1 MNYNYIAILDYEHL
15 DNGIFL
21 NAFAQALSQQENT
34 RAIVIHGDSAYTD
47 RLIQTGIVR
56 EDAKLRA
63 IKGLNH
69 RLITLLADHAV
80 ATIGINGYQRGLI
93 AEKNGQLHVDTSQLK
108 QLPREPLLLLSNLIQ
123 TDTQKKP
130 RPLPLPE
137 YARLLKSTLDIED
150 VYIFNLDE
158 KSEWIKAG
166 NPDQILYGNLE
177 SGFAEQHIPKE
188 FRNVPI
194 SCHLTTARQFAGFP
208 DKTRTT
214 YIKSG
219 DDEQNNWN

>member
-21 NAFAQALSQQENT
+21 NAFAQALSQQKNT
-34 RAIVIHGDSAYTD
+34 RGIVIHGDSAYTD
-47 RLIQTGIVR
+47 RLIQTGILR

-69 RLITLLADHAV
+69 RLIALFADHGV

-93 AEKNGQLHVDTSQLK
+93 TEKNGQLQVDTAQLK

-130 RPLPLPE
+130 RPLSLPE
-137 YARLLKSTLDIED
+137 YTQLLKSTLNIED
-150 VYIFNLDE
+150 VFIFNLDE
-158 KSEWIKAG
+158 KNEWIKTE
-166 NPDQILYGNLE
+166 NPEQILYESLE
-177 SGFAEQHIPKE
+177 SDFAEQYIPKE

-194 SCHLTTARQFAGFP
+194 SCHLTTARQFSGFP
-208 DKTRTT
+208 DKTGTT
-214 YIKSG
+214 YIKSE
-219 DDEQNNWN
+219 D